1 MSQAVYLDYAA
12 TTPVDP
18 RVVAAMTACLGPD
31 ANFGNPASRSH
42 LYGWLAE
49 EAVENAR
56 RQVAD
61 ALNADSREIVW
72 TSGATEANN
81 LAIKGVLE
89 QNGGSVGKVENWGL
103 RNTTYRINKNRKAHY
118 VMMNVDAPSEAVN
131 EMERQMRIHD
141 DILRY
146 MTIRV
151 EELEEGPSAMMRKSD
166 RDDRG
171 RGDRGPRRDDRG
183 PRRDDRGGDRED
195 RPRRDA
201 ESSDKKSGEGE

>member
-1 MSQAVYLDYAA
+1 MALYEHVFLARQDLSGQQAEA
-12 TTPVDP
+12 
-18 RVVAAMTACLGPD
+18 
-31 ANFGNPASRSH
+31 
-42 LYGWLAE
+42 LA
-49 EAVENAR
+49 
-56 RQVAD
+56 D
-61 ALNADSREIVW
+61 HF
-72 TSGATEANN
+72 
-81 LAIKGVLE
+81 KGVLE

-183 PRRDDRGGDRED
+183 PRRDDR
-195 RPRRDA
+195 PRRDA